1 MLRRLQ
7 RGHNVAAG
15 RTIVP
20 KQFDNLYIYIYIY
33 IYIYVLN
40 RCAQKQI
47 VVFQRISI
55 FISSVGRNYLLEKSQ
70 QG

>member
-1 MLRRLQ
+1 MVRRLQ

-20 KQFDNLYIYIYIY
+20 KQFDNLYIY

-55 FISSVGRNYLLEKSQ
+55 FISSVGRNYLLEK
-70 QG
+70 